1 MQRADRVEAL
11 RALLKNT
18 TVRAAVALL
27 LAIFCGCL
35 LSACAGDS
43 SGSAQALLDET
54 FSGHKQIE
62 SGNVKLSLALGAG
75 GSSTQSKPFAVTL
88 SGPFESVDT
97 PSGAQ
102 AGKLPRFALQLQLG
116 AAGHSLQAGAT
127 STGSALFVELA
138 GTWFSTPSSTYK
150 ALEES
155 YGQATKKASSAKVR
169 STFSSLGI
177 EPGRWLSNPTKVGT
191 VTVGGEDTIH
201 LIAAVDIPAFL
212 ADVTKLSQ
220 AGSSLGLDS
229 VPGASSAGGTLSP
242 SIVGE
247 LAKSIKS
254 AHVDVYTGESD
265 HMLRRLEV
273 TAAITGTPQTQGLFN
288 GLSSAN
294 LTVQLEFTDLNK
306 KQTIAAPA
314 NAEPSSQLLPALQQL
329 VGVLEGTSGSG
340 TSSGTLEELS
350 GG

>member
-11 RALLKNT
+11 RTLLKNT

-35 LSACAGDS
+35 LSACGGDS

-75 GSSTQSKPFAVTL
+75 GSSTGSSASTKPLAVTL
-88 SGPFESVDT
+88 SGPFESV
-97 PSGAQ
+97 GV
-102 AGKLPRFALQLQLG
+102 GKLPRFALQLQLG
-116 AAGHSLQAGAT
+116 AAGHTLQAGAT

-138 GTWFSTPSSTYK
+138 GTWFSTPSNTYK
-150 ALEES
+150 ALEAS
-155 YGQATKKASSAKVR
+155 YAQATKKASSAKVR

-177 EPGRWLSNPTKVGT
+177 EPGRWLSNPTKVGN
-191 VTVGGEDTIH
+191 VTVGGEATIH

-242 SIVGE
+242 TIINE

-254 AHVDVYTGESD
+254 AHVDVYTGASD

-273 TAAITGTPQTQGLFN
+273 TAAITGTPQTQGLFD
-288 GLSSAN
+288 GLSNAN
-294 LTVQLEFTDLNK
+294 LTVQLEFSDLNK
-306 KQTIAAPA
+306 KQTISAPT
-314 NAEPSSQLLPALQQL
+314 NVEPSSQLLPALQQL

-340 TSSGTLEELS
+340 TNSGTLEELS

>member
-1 MQRADRVEAL
+1 MQRAGWVEAL

-18 TVRAAVALL
+18 TVRATVALL
-27 LAIFCGCL
+27 LAIFCGAL
-35 LSACAGDS
+35 LSACGGDS
-43 SGSAQALLDET
+43 PGSAQALLDET
-54 FSGHKQIE
+54 FAGHKQIE

-75 GSSTQSKPFAVTL
+75 GSSTQTKPLAVTL
-88 SGPFESVDT
+88 SGPFESV
-97 PSGAQ
+97 G

-116 AAGHSLQAGAT
+116 AAGHNLQAGAT

-138 GTWFSTPSSTYK
+138 GSWFSTPSSTYE
-150 ALEES
+150 ALEAS
-155 YGQATKKASSAKVR
+155 YAQATKRASGAKAR

-177 EPGRWLSNPTKVGT
+177 EPGHWLSNPTTVGT
-191 VTVGGEDTIH
+191 VTVGGEATVH
-201 LIAAVDIPAFL
+201 LTAGVDIPAFL
-212 ADVTKLSQ
+212 ADVSKLSQ

-229 VPGASSAGGTLSP
+229 VPGASSSGGTLSP
-242 SIVGE
+242 TVINE

-273 TAAITGTPQTQGLFN
+273 TAAVMGTPQTQSLFD

-294 LTVQLEFTDLNK
+294 LTLQLEFSDLNK
-306 KQTIAAPA
+306 KQTISAPA
-314 NAEPSSQLLPALQQL
+314 NAEPPTQLLPALQQL
-329 VGVLEGTSGSG
+329 VGVLEGSSGSG

>member
-1 MQRADRVEAL
+1 M
-11 RALLKNT
+11 KNT
-18 TVRAAVALL
+18 TVRVAVALL
-27 LAIFCGCL
+27 LTIFCGCL

-43 SGSAQALLDET
+43 SGSPQALLDET
-54 FSGHKQIE
+54 CSGHKQIE
-62 SGNVKLSLALGAG
+62 SGNVKLSLALGAS
-75 GSSTQSKPFAVTL
+75 GSSTSTKPFAVTL
-88 SGPFESVDT
+88 SGPFESNGT
-97 PSGAQ
+97 SSRQ
-102 AGKLPRFALQLQLG
+102 AGKLPRFALQLQLS
-116 AAGHSLQAGAT
+116 AAGHALQAGAT

-155 YGQATKKASSAKVR
+155 YTQATKKASSAKVR

-177 EPGRWLSNPTKVGT
+177 EPGRWLSNPTKLGT
-191 VTVGGEDTIH
+191 VTVGGEATIH
-201 LIAAVDIPAFL
+201 LLAAVNIPAFL

-229 VPGASSAGGTLSP
+229 VPGASSASGTLSP
-242 SIVGE
+242 SVINE

-273 TAAITGTPQTQGLFN
+273 TAAIAGTPQTQGLFD

-294 LTVQLEFTDLNK
+294 LTVQLEFSDLNK
-306 KQTIAAPA
+306 KQTISAPEHV
-314 NAEPSSQLLPALQQL
+314 EPSSQLLPALQQL
-329 VGVLEGTSGSG
+329 VGVLEGTSSSG
-340 TSSGTLEELS
+340 ISSGTLEELS
-350 GG
+350 KG

>member
-1 MQRADRVEAL
+1 LQRADRVEAL

-18 TVRAAVALL
+18 PVRAAVALL

-35 LSACAGDS
+35 LSACGGSS
-43 SGSAQALLDET
+43 SGSAQTLLEET
-54 FSGHKQIE
+54 FAGHNQIE
-62 SGNVKLSLALGAG
+62 SGDVKLAFALGAS
-75 GSSTQSKPFAVTL
+75 GSSTSTKPLAVVL
-88 SGPFESVDT
+88 SGPFESVG
-97 PSGAQ
+97 S
-102 AGKLPRFALQLQLG
+102 GKLPRFALQLQLS
-116 AAGHSLQAGAT
+116 ASGHALQAGAT

-138 GTWFSTPSSTYK
+138 GSWFSTPSSTYR
-150 ALEES
+150 ALEAS
-155 YGQATKKASSAKVR
+155 YAQATKKASSAKVR

-177 EPGRWLSNPTKVGT
+177 EPTRWLSKPTKVGT
-191 VTVGGEDTIH
+191 ATVSGEATIH

-212 ADVTKLSQ
+212 ADVSKLSQ
-220 AGSSLGLDS
+220 AGSALGLDS

-242 SIVGE
+242 SVINE

-254 AHVDVYTGESD
+254 AHMDVYTGDSD

-273 TAAITGTPQTQGLFN
+273 TAAVTGTPQTQGLFD

-294 LTVQLEFTDLNK
+294 LTVQLEFSDLNK
-306 KQTIAAPA
+306 KQTISAPA
-314 NAEPSSQLLPALQQL
+314 NAEPPTQLLPALQQL

>member
-1 MQRADRVEAL
+1 LQGADRVEAL

-62 SGNVKLSLALGAG
+62 SGNVKLSLGLGAS
-75 GSSTQSKPFAVTL
+75 GSSTSPKPLAVTL
-88 SGPFESVDT
+88 SGPFES
-97 PSGAQ
+97 A
-102 AGKLPRFALQLQLG
+102 AGKLPRFAFQLQLG

-155 YGQATKKASSAKVR
+155 YTQATKKASSAKVR

-177 EPGRWLSNPTKVGT
+177 EPGRWLSNPTKLGT
-191 VTVGGEDTIH
+191 VTVGGEATIH
-201 LIAAVDIPAFL
+201 LLAAVNIPAFL

-220 AGSSLGLDS
+220 AGSSLGLNS
-229 VPGASSAGGTLSP
+229 VPGAPSASGTLSP
-242 SIVGE
+242 SVINE

-273 TAAITGTPQTQGLFN
+273 TAAIAGTPQTQGLFD

-294 LTVQLEFTDLNK
+294 LTVQLEFSDLNK
-306 KQTIAAPA
+306 KQTISAPEHV
-314 NAEPSSQLLPALQQL
+314 EPSSQLLPALQQL
-329 VGVLEGTSGSG
+329 VGVLEGTSSSG
-340 TSSGTLEELS
+340 ISSGTLEELS
-350 GG
+350 KG

>member
-1 MQRADRVEAL
+1 M
-11 RALLKNT
+11 KNT

-62 SGNVKLSLALGAG
+62 SGNFKLSLVLGADT
-75 GSSTQSKPFAVTL
+75 SSTSSKPLAVTL
-88 SGPFESVDT
+88 SGPFESA

-155 YGQATKKASSAKVR
+155 YTQATKKASSAKLR

-177 EPGRWLSNPTKVGT
+177 EPGRWLSNPTKLGT
-191 VTVGGEDTIH
+191 VTVGGEATIH
-201 LIAAVDIPAFL
+201 LLAAVDIPAFL
-212 ADVTKLSQ
+212 ADVSKLSQ

-242 SIVGE
+242 SVINE

-265 HMLRRLEV
+265 HMLRRLEI
-273 TAAITGTPQTQGLFN
+273 TAAITGTPQTQGLFD
-288 GLSSAN
+288 GLSNAN

-306 KQTIAAPA
+306 KQTISAPA
-314 NAEPSSQLLPALQQL
+314 NAEPPTQLLPALQQL
-329 VGVLEGTSGSG
+329 LGVLEGTSGSG
-340 TSSGTLEELS
+340 TSSGALEELS

>member
-1 MQRADRVEAL
+1 L
-11 RALLKNT
+11 N
-18 TVRAAVALL
+18 
-27 LAIFCGCL
+27 
-35 LSACAGDS
+35 
-43 SGSAQALLDET
+43 ET

-62 SGNVKLSLALGAG
+62 SGNVKLSLALSAG
-75 GSSTQSKPFAVTL
+75 GSSTSTKPLAVIL
-88 SGPFESVDT
+88 SGPFESVGS
-97 PSGAQ
+97 PSGAR
-102 AGKLPRFALQLQLG
+102 ASKLPRFALQLQLG

-155 YGQATKKASSAKVR
+155 YTQATKKASSAKVR
-169 STFSSLGI
+169 STFSSLGV

-191 VTVGGEDTIH
+191 ATVGGEATIH

-242 SIVGE
+242 SVING
-247 LAKSIKS
+247 LAQSIKS

-273 TAAITGTPQTQGLFN
+273 TAAIAGTPQTQGLFD

-294 LTVQLEFTDLNK
+294 LTIQLEFSDLNK
-306 KQTIAAPA
+306 KQTISAPA
-314 NAEPSSQLLPALQQL
+314 NAEPPTQLLPALQQL